1 MDQLMCETS
10 TCLGVQEAWH
20 LPSHKN
26 KNFEETEA
34 IRFSFDCI
42 QNNEAMKLMNGW
54 LWSAMAINEGSWVDK
69 IWQFYEGLNISFDQ
83 NNASPLTLRV
93 QSLIALY
100 SHKYL

>member
-34 IRFSFDCI
+34 FRFSFDCI

-54 LWSAMAINEGSWVDK
+54 L
-69 IWQFYEGLNISFDQ
+69 
-83 NNASPLTLRV
+83 
-93 QSLIALY
+93 
-100 SHKYL
+100 